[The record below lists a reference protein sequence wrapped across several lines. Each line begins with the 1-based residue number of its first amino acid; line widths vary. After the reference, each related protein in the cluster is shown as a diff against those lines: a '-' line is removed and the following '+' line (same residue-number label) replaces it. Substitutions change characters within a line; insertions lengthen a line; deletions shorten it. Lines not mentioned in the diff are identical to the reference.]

1 MQGRSHQRF
10 GYLDSLR
17 FMAASLVVLQ
27 HLFERQA
34 GVWTQGFIRLG
45 PGVAGVALF
54 FFISGYAIPLSVRGE
69 LDWWRFMVR
78 RLFRIYP
85 LYLAA
90 LGLIFVS
97 AVLAIVPNWIDM
109 PGASPVRWIANLL
122 LVQDFV
128 RVKAFLGV
136 SWTLAIELIWYAL
149 FAIAINAFGSRA
161 AGVLDMAIPLGLLAL
176 ALVSLALG
184 QRIPLARPTMVYAAV
199 IGFQCFRHA
208 SGELPTRGLIGSVMR
223 FAIVALVC
231 DLVSFGVFSHTSI
244 SLAQAIGPWTVGA
257 VIFLAVLLVPQ
268 LRDHPW
274 LNRGVMPWL
283 GARSYSIYLLHP
295 LTIALAT
302 RCAAGPGRVAMALVL
317 TVGLAALTFRLIEQ
331 PGIALG
337 RRIAAGAPR
346 LRAAEAG

>member
-1 MQGRSHQRF
+1 MQVGVNLRH
-10 GYLDSLR
+10 GYLDTLR
-17 FMAASLVVLQ
+17 FVAASLVVMQ
-27 HLFERQA
+27 HLFERQT
-34 GVWTQGFIRLG
+34 GFWTEVFIRLG

-97 AVLAIVPNWIDM
+97 AVLAIVPTWIDM
-109 PGASPVRWIANLL
+109 PGASPGRWIANLL

-149 FAIAINAFGSRA
+149 FAIAISAFGSRA

-208 SGELPTRGLIGSVMR
+208 SGELPPRGLIGSVLR

-231 DLVSFGVFSHTSI
+231 DLVSFGVFSHRSI

-257 VIFLAVLLVPQ
+257 VIFLAVLLIPR

-283 GARSYSIYLLHP
+283 GTRSYSIYLLHP

-302 RCAAGPGRVAMALVL
+302 RYAAGPGRVAMALAL

-337 RRIAAGAPR
+337 RRIAAGSPR